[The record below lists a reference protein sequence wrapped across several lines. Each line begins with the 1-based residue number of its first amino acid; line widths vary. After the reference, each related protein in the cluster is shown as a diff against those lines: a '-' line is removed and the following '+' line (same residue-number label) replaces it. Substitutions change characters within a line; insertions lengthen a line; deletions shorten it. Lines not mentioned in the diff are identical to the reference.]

1 MVLLLN
7 ESLSSSSL
15 SKFFSWSKGM
25 LSAGQYKNEA
35 IRLSQIMGAS
45 ILTFEFFRVFSRM
58 YSDNRKAVPHIADKG

>member
-1 MVLLLN
+1 
-7 ESLSSSSL
+7 
-15 SKFFSWSKGM
+15 M